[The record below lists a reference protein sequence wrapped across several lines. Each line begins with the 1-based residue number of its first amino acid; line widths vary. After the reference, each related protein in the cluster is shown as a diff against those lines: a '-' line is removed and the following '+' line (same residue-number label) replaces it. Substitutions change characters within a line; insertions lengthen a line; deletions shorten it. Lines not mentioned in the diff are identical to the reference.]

1 MAGTGAHS
9 GSKTA
14 DVAARVTM
22 TGIESLLTSGLTTE
36 EASGLLELHGPN
48 RLPPMPQRG
57 VWRHLVGQFF
67 HFFAIMLWVA
77 GALAT
82 LAGLPELGLAILA
95 VIVFNGIFAFVQ
107 EYRAERAG
115 DRLREIVPR
124 LATVIRD
131 GQPREIDASELV
143 PGDLVVLAGGNRV
156 SADLRVVEAHSVKV
170 DESILT
176 GESVPADKELDDD
189 LYSGTFVVEGEG
201 LAVVAAT
208 GSATRLASVAVLTTQ
223 VQRPVTPLARQ
234 LRQLVRTIAFITAGV
249 GLVFFAVSLAF
260 GVPARSG
267 FIFGVGVMVA
277 LVPEALLPTVTL
289 SLAIGAQ
296 RMARHNALVRRLEAV
311 ETLGST
317 TFICTDKTGTITQNR
332 MAVVKVWTPIGTA
345 TIDGIGYEPEGRVES
360 TSPQV
365 LAMVRDVAR
374 AGRRCSTGRAVFQDS
389 TWVAVGDPME
399 AALDVLARRV
409 GVGIDQDGTAD
420 PDRRRYPFDARR
432 RRMSVLTTRYLYV
445 KGAPDAVF
453 PVCTNATQ
461 EAFEALQDLTRKGLR
476 VLAVA
481 ARPAVD
487 DVPMD
492 IDAVE
497 RALTLWGLIG
507 LEDPPRPGAA
517 ASIAACRKAGLNIAL
532 VTGDHPDTAK
542 AIADEVG
549 LSLPGAPTLTGRQLP
564 ADEALL
570 AALVDHDGAVISR
583 VTPEDKQ
590 RIARALQSR
599 GHVVAMTG
607 DGVNDGPALREADIG
622 VAMGRTG
629 TDVAR
634 EAADL
639 VLLDD
644 DLATIVAAIAQGRA
658 TFANARR
665 FLTYH
670 LTDNV
675 AELTPFL
682 IWALSANH
690 IPLALGILQ
699 ILALDIGTDTFSAT
713 ALGAEPTH
721 PHLSEDRP
729 NTGRLLDRKVAFRA
743 FGLLGPIEA
752 LAEMAAFF
760 AVFLAAGWRPGE
772 AFPTNVIPAASGAA
786 FATVVLAQTANAFAC
801 RSTVRPVWRLSF
813 WGNRLLIIGAGTGL
827 ALAAVFLFVP
837 SVAGLLEHEGPTGP
851 GWLIALTSIPLLLMA
866 DGVHKWIIRR
876 RSSTHLVGD
885 V

>member
-1 MAGTGAHS
+1 MSRLEARAEAVGLTHEA
-9 GSKTA
+9 
-14 DVAARVTM
+14 AAR
-22 TGIESLLTSGLTTE
+22 
-36 EASGLLELHGPN
+36 LLETNGPN
-48 RLPPMPQRG
+48 VLPPPRRPG

-67 HFFAIMLWVA
+67 HFFALMLWVA
-77 GALAT
+77 AILAT
-82 LAGLPELGLAILA
+82 VAGLPELGLAILA
-95 VIVFNGIFAFVQ
+95 VIIFNGTFAFVQ

-115 DRLREIVPR
+115 ERLREIIPR
-124 LATVIRD
+124 LATVVRD
-131 GQPREIDASELV
+131 GQPREIEAAELV
-143 PGDLVVLAGGNRV
+143 PGDLVVLTGGNRV
-156 SADLRVVEAHSVKV
+156 SADMKVVEAHSVKV

-176 GESVPADKELDDD
+176 GESVTADKGLDDD

-201 LAVVAAT
+201 LALVTAT
-208 GSATRLASVAVLTTQ
+208 GSATRLASVAVLTTD
-223 VQRPVTPLARQ
+223 VQRPPTPLSIQ

-249 GLVFFAVSLAF
+249 GLVFFAVSLGLGF
-260 GVPARSG
+260 SARSG

-296 RMARHNALVRRLEAV
+296 RMARQHALVRRLEAV

-332 MAVVKVWTPIGTA
+332 MSVVKVWTPLGTSVI
-345 TIDGIGYEPEGRVES
+345 TGVGYEPQGNVEGSREV
-360 TSPQV
+360 QMKV
-365 LAMVRDVAR
+365 ADVAR
-374 AGRRCSTGRAVFQDS
+374 AALRCSTGRAVLQDS

-399 AALDVLARRV
+399 AALDTLARRA
-409 GVGIDQDGTAD
+409 GVDGDEEMGED
-420 PDRRRYPFDARR
+420 PERARFPFDARR
-432 RRMSVLTTRYLYV
+432 RRMSVLTTNYLYV
-445 KGAPDAVF
+445 KGAPDAIF
-453 PVCTNATQ
+453 PVCSNATQ
-461 EAFEALQDLTRKGLR
+461 EVYHALQELTRSGLR

-481 ARPAVD
+481 GRAAGDDLPA
-487 DVPMD
+487 D
-492 IDAVE
+492 IESAE
-497 RALTLWGLIG
+497 RDLELWGLIG

-517 ASIAACRKAGLNIAL
+517 ASVAACRKAGLSIAL

-549 LSLPGAPTLTGRQLP
+549 LSLKGAPNLTGRQLP
-564 ADEALL
+564 EDDDLL
-570 AALVDHDGAVISR
+570 AALIDHDGAVISR

-590 RIARALQSR
+590 RIARALRSR

-644 DLATIVAAIAQGRA
+644 DLATIIAAIGQGRA

-682 IWALSANH
+682 VWALSANH

-713 ALGAEPTH
+713 ALGAEPAH
-721 PHLSEDRP
+721 VHISEDRP

-743 FGLLGPIEA
+743 FGLLGPVEA
-752 LAEMAAFF
+752 VVEMAAFF
-760 AVFLAAGWRPGE
+760 AVFLAAGWRPGD
-772 AFPTNVIPAASGAA
+772 AFPESVIPAASGAA

-801 RSTVRPVWRLSF
+801 RSTVRPVWKMPF
-813 WGNRLLIIGAGTGL
+813 WGNRLLIAGAGTGL
-827 ALAAVFLFVP
+827 LIAAVFLFVP
-837 SVAGLLEHEGPTGP
+837 SIAELLGHQNPTWP
-851 GWLIALTSIPLLLMA
+851 GWLLALASIPLLVIV
-866 DGVHKWIIRR
+866 DGIHKRIVRR
-876 RSSTHLVGD
+876 RTQV
-885 V
+885 

>member
-1 MAGTGAHS
+1 
-9 GSKTA
+9 
-14 DVAARVTM
+14 M
-22 TGIESLLTSGLTTE
+22 TGLESLTRTGLTTE
-36 EASGLLELHGPN
+36 EAARRLELHGPN
-48 RLPPMPQRG
+48 RLPPSPRPG

-67 HFFAIMLWVA
+67 HFFALMLWAA
-77 GALAT
+77 GILAT
-82 LAGLPELGLAILA
+82 VAGLPELGIAILA
-95 VIVFNGIFAFVQ
+95 VIVFNGLFAFVQ

-115 DRLREIVPR
+115 ERLREIVPR

-131 GQPREIDASELV
+131 GQPREIDAAELV
-143 PGDLVVLAGGNRV
+143 PGDVVVLTGGNRV
-156 SADLRVVEAHSVKV
+156 SADLKVVEAHSVKV

-176 GESVPADKELDDD
+176 GESATVDKGSDDD
-189 LYSGTFVVEGEG
+189 LFSGTFVVEGEG
-201 LAVVAAT
+201 LAVAVAT
-208 GSATRLASVAVLTTQ
+208 GGQTRLASVATLTIE
-223 VQRPVTPLARQ
+223 VQRPITPLALQ

-249 GLVFFAVSLAF
+249 GLAFFAISLSL

-296 RMARHNALVRRLEAV
+296 RMARHHALVRRLEAV

-332 MAVVKVWTPIGTA
+332 MAVVEVWTPVGSV
-345 TIDGIGYEPEGRVES
+345 TIDGVGYEPHGEVES
-360 TSPQV
+360 PSPQV
-365 LAMVRDVAR
+365 LDKVREIAR
-374 AGRRCSTGRAVFQDS
+374 AARRCSTGRAVLQDS
-389 TWVAVGDPME
+389 AWVAVGDPME
-399 AALDVLARRV
+399 AALDVLAWRV
-409 GVGIDQDGTAD
+409 GLGVDEEEAAD
-420 PDRRRYPFDARR
+420 PERGRYPFDARR

-453 PVCTNATQ
+453 PVCSNATQ
-461 EAFEALQDLTRKGLR
+461 EAYEALQKLTRQGLR

-481 ARPAVD
+481 ARPAGD
-487 DVPMD
+487 DVPAE
-492 IDAVE
+492 IESAE
-497 RALTLWGLIG
+497 RGLELWGLIG
-507 LEDPPRPGAA
+507 LQDPPRPGAA
-517 ASIAACRKAGLNIAL
+517 DSIAACRKAGLSIAL

-564 ADEALL
+564 SNEALL

-590 RIARALQSR
+590 RIARALQSH

-644 DLATIVAAIAQGRA
+644 DLATIVAAIRQGRA

-682 IWALSANH
+682 IWALTANH

-721 PHLSEDRP
+721 RRISEDLP

-743 FGLLGPIEA
+743 FGLLGPAEA

-760 AVFLAAGWRPGE
+760 AVFLAAGWRPGDT
-772 AFPTNVIPAASGAA
+772 FPDSVIPAASGAA
-786 FATVVLAQTANAFAC
+786 FVTVVLSQTANAFAC
-801 RSTVRPVWRLSF
+801 RSTVRPVWKMHFL
-813 WGNRLLIIGAGTGL
+813 GNRLLIVGAGTGL
-827 ALAAVFLFVP
+827 LMAGLFLFLP
-837 SVAGLLEHEGPTGP
+837 SIADLLGHQNPTWP
-851 GWLIALTSIPLLLMA
+851 GWLIALASIPLLLMVDA
-866 DGVHKWIIRR
+866 IHKRIIRK
-876 RSSTHLVGD
+876 RSSTTSAATSEVGR
-885 V
+885 

>member
-1 MAGTGAHS
+1 
-9 GSKTA
+9 
-14 DVAARVTM
+14 M
-22 TGIESLLTSGLTTE
+22 TGLESSVRTGLTTE
-36 EASGLLELHGPN
+36 EAARRLELHGPN
-48 RLPPMPQRG
+48 RLPPSPRPG

-67 HFFAIMLWVA
+67 HFFALMLWAA
-77 GALAT
+77 GILAT
-82 LAGLPELGLAILA
+82 VAGLPELGIAILA
-95 VIVFNGIFAFVQ
+95 VIIFNGFFAFVQ

-115 DRLREIVPR
+115 ERLREIVPR
-124 LATVIRD
+124 LATVIRA
-131 GQPREIDASELV
+131 GQPREIDAAELV
-143 PGDLVVLAGGNRV
+143 PGDVVVLIGGNRV
-156 SADLRVVEAHSVKV
+156 SADLKVVEAHSVKV

-176 GESVPADKELDDD
+176 GESATVDKGPDDD
-189 LYSGTFVVEGEG
+189 LFSGTFVVEGEG
-201 LAVVAAT
+201 LAVTVAT
-208 GSATRLASVAVLTTQ
+208 GGQTRLASVATLTTE
-223 VQRPVTPLARQ
+223 VQRPITPLALQ

-249 GLVFFAVSLAF
+249 GLAFFAISLSL

-267 FIFGVGVMVA
+267 FVFGVGVMVA

-296 RMARHNALVRRLEAV
+296 RMARHHALVRRLEAV

-332 MAVVKVWTPIGTA
+332 MAVVEVWTPVGSV
-345 TIDGIGYEPEGRVES
+345 TIDGVGYEPHGEVES
-360 TSPQV
+360 PSPQV
-365 LAMVRDVAR
+365 LDKVREIAR
-374 AGRRCSTGRAVFQDS
+374 AARRCSTGRAVLQDS
-389 TWVAVGDPME
+389 AWVAVGDPME
-399 AALDVLARRV
+399 AALDVLAWRV
-409 GVGIDQDGTAD
+409 GLGVDEEEAAD
-420 PDRRRYPFDARR
+420 PERGRYPFDARR
-432 RRMSVLTTRYLYV
+432 RRMSVLTTRSLYV

-453 PVCTNATQ
+453 PVCSNATQ
-461 EAFEALQDLTRKGLR
+461 AAYEALQKLTRKGLR

-481 ARPAVD
+481 ARPAGD
-487 DVPMD
+487 DVPAE
-492 IDAVE
+492 IEAAE
-497 RALTLWGLIG
+497 RDLALWGLIG
-507 LEDPPRPGAA
+507 LQDPPRPGAA
-517 ASIAACRKAGLNIAL
+517 DSIAACRKAGLNIAL
-532 VTGDHPDTAK
+532 VTGDHPATAK

-564 ADEALL
+564 SNEALL

-590 RIARALQSR
+590 RIARALQSH

-644 DLATIVAAIAQGRA
+644 DLATIVAAIRQGRA

-682 IWALSANH
+682 IWALTANH

-713 ALGAEPTH
+713 ALGAEPAHRRIT
-721 PHLSEDRP
+721 EDLP

-743 FGLLGPIEA
+743 FGLLGPAEA

-772 AFPTNVIPAASGAA
+772 TFPTSVIPAASGAA

-801 RSTVRPVWRLSF
+801 RSTVRPVWKMHFL
-813 WGNRLLIIGAGTGL
+813 GNRLLIMGAGTGL
-827 ALAAVFLFVP
+827 LIGGLFLFLP
-837 SVAGLLEHEGPTGP
+837 SIADLLGHENPTWP
-851 GWLIALTSIPLLLMA
+851 GWLIALASIPLLVMVDA
-866 DGVHKWIIRR
+866 IHKRVVR
-876 RSSTHLVGD
+876 KRSSTTSAATSEVGR
-885 V
+885 

>member
-1 MAGTGAHS
+1 
-9 GSKTA
+9 
-14 DVAARVTM
+14 M
-22 TGIESLLTSGLTTE
+22 TGLESSTRTGLTTE
-36 EASGLLELHGPN
+36 EAARRLELHGPN
-48 RLPPMPQRG
+48 RLPPSPRPG

-67 HFFAIMLWVA
+67 HFFALMLWAA
-77 GALAT
+77 GILAT
-82 LAGLPELGLAILA
+82 VAGLPELGLAILA
-95 VIVFNGIFAFVQ
+95 VIIFNGVFAFVQ

-115 DRLREIVPR
+115 ERLREIVPR

-131 GQPREIDASELV
+131 GQPREIDAAALV
-143 PGDLVVLAGGNRV
+143 PGDLVVLTGGNRV
-156 SADLRVVEAHSVKV
+156 SADLKVVEAYSVKV

-176 GESVPADKELDDD
+176 GESVTVDKGLDDD
-189 LYSGTFVVEGEG
+189 LFSGTFVVEGEG
-201 LAVVAAT
+201 LAVAIAT
-208 GSATRLASVAVLTTQ
+208 GSQTRLASVAVLTTE
-223 VQRPVTPLARQ
+223 VQRPITPLALQ

-249 GLVFFAVSLAF
+249 GLAFFAISLGL

-296 RMARHNALVRRLEAV
+296 RMARHHALVRRLEAV

-332 MAVVKVWTPIGTA
+332 MAVVKVWTPVGSA
-345 TIDGIGYEPEGRVES
+345 TIDGIGYEPHGELDS
-360 TSPQV
+360 PSPQV
-365 LAMVRDVAR
+365 LDKVREVAR
-374 AGRRCSTGRAVFQDS
+374 AARRCSTGRAVLQDS
-389 TWVAVGDPME
+389 AWVAVGDPME
-399 AALDVLARRV
+399 AALDVLAWRV
-409 GVGIDQDGTAD
+409 GLGVDEEEAAD
-420 PDRRRYPFDARR
+420 PERGRYPFDARR
-432 RRMSVLTTRYLYV
+432 RRMSVLTTGYLYV

-453 PVCTNATQ
+453 PICTNATQ
-461 EAFEALQDLTRKGLR
+461 EVYEALQELTRKGLR

-481 ARPAVD
+481 ARPAGD
-487 DVPMD
+487 DIPSD
-492 IDAVE
+492 IESAE
-497 RALTLWGLIG
+497 RGLELWGLIG
-507 LEDPPRPGAA
+507 LQDPPRPGAA
-517 ASIAACRKAGLNIAL
+517 DSIAACRKAGLNIAL

-564 ADEALL
+564 SNEAHL

-590 RIARALQSR
+590 RIARALQSH

-644 DLATIVAAIAQGRA
+644 DLATIVAAIRQGRA

-682 IWALSANH
+682 IWALTANR

-713 ALGAEPTH
+713 ALGAEPAH
-721 PHLSEDRP
+721 RRISEDLP

-743 FGLLGPIEA
+743 FGLLGPAEA

-772 AFPTNVIPAASGAA
+772 TFPSSVIPAASGAA
-786 FATVVLAQTANAFAC
+786 FATVVLSQTANAFAC
-801 RSTVRPVWRLSF
+801 RSTVRPVWKMHFL
-813 WGNRLLIIGAGTGL
+813 GNRLLIVGAGAGL
-827 ALAAVFLFVP
+827 LMAGLFLFLP
-837 SVAGLLEHEGPTGP
+837 SVADLLGHQSSTWP
-851 GWLIALTSIPLLLMA
+851 GWLVALASIPLLLMV
-866 DGVHKWIIRR
+866 DGIHKRILRK
-876 RSSTHLVGD
+876 RSSTTSAATSEVGR
-885 V
+885 

>member
-1 MAGTGAHS
+1 
-9 GSKTA
+9 
-14 DVAARVTM
+14 
-22 TGIESLLTSGLTTE
+22 
-36 EASGLLELHGPN
+36 
-48 RLPPMPQRG
+48 

-67 HFFAIMLWVA
+67 HFFALMLWAA
-77 GALAT
+77 GILAAV
-82 LAGLPELGLAILA
+82 AGLPELGLAILA

-131 GQPREIDASELV
+131 GQPREIEAADLV
-143 PGDLVVLAGGNRV
+143 PGDLVVLTGGNRV
-156 SADLRVVEAHSVKV
+156 SADLRVVEAHSVTV

-176 GESVPADKELDDD
+176 GESVTVDKGLEDA

-201 LAVVAAT
+201 LAVAVAT
-208 GSATRLASVAVLTTQ
+208 GTRTRLASVAVLTTET
-223 VQRPVTPLARQ
+223 QRPTTPLALQ
-234 LRQLVRTIAFITAGV
+234 LRQLVRTIAIITAGV
-249 GLVFFAVSLAF
+249 GLAFFAISVALGVS
-260 GVPARSG
+260 ARSG

-332 MAVVKVWTPIGTA
+332 MAVVEVWTPIGSA
-345 TIDGIGYEPEGRVES
+345 TIEGVGYEPKGEVDS
-360 TSPQV
+360 ASPEVLEQV
-365 LAMVRDVAR
+365 REVAR
-374 AGRRCSTGRAVFQDS
+374 AARRCSTGRAVLQDS
-389 TWVAVGDPME
+389 AWVAVGDPME
-399 AALDVLARRV
+399 AALDVLAWRV
-409 GVGIDQDGTAD
+409 GLGVDEEEDAD
-420 PDRRRYPFDARR
+420 PERARYPFDARR
-432 RRMSVLTTRYLYV
+432 RRMSVLTTGYLYV

-461 EAFEALQDLTRKGLR
+461 DVYEALQELTRKGLR

-481 ARPAVD
+481 ARPASD
-487 DVPMD
+487 DIPAD
-492 IDAVE
+492 IESAE
-497 RALTLWGLIG
+497 RGLELWGLIG

-517 ASIAACRKAGLNIAL
+517 ASIAACRKAGLSIAL

-549 LSLPGAPTLTGRQLP
+549 LSLKGAPNLTGRQLP
-564 ADEALL
+564 KDDALL
-570 AALVDHDGAVISR
+570 AALIDHDGAVISR

-590 RIARALQSR
+590 RIARALHSR

-644 DLATIVAAIAQGRA
+644 DLATIVAAIGQGRA

-682 IWALSANH
+682 IWALSGNR

-713 ALGAEPTH
+713 ALGAEPAH
-721 PHLSEDRP
+721 IQSSEGKP

-743 FGLLGPIEA
+743 FGLLGPAEA

-760 AVFLAAGWRPGE
+760 AVFLAAGWRPGDS
-772 AFPTNVIPAASGAA
+772 FPDAVIPAASGAA

-801 RSTVRPVWRLSF
+801 RSTSRPVWKMHFL
-813 WGNRLLIIGAGTGL
+813 GNRLLIVGAVTGL
-827 ALAAVFLFVP
+827 LIAGAFLFVP
-837 SVAGLLEHEGPTGP
+837 SIADLLGHENPSGP
-851 GWLIALTSIPLLLMA
+851 GWLIALSAIPLLVLV
-866 DGVHKWIIRR
+866 DGIHKRMIAR
-876 RSSTHLVGD
+876 GAKA
-885 V
+885 

>member
-1 MAGTGAHS
+1 MSQGESHI
-9 GSKTA
+9 GS
-14 DVAARVTM
+14 M
-22 TGIESLLTSGLTTE
+22 GLTNE
-36 EASGLLELHGPN
+36 EAGRLLERHGPN
-48 RLPPMPQRG
+48 RLPVPPRPG
-57 VWRHLVGQFF
+57 VWRHLIGQFF

-77 GALAT
+77 AALAT
-82 LAGLPELGLAILA
+82 LAGLPELGLAIVA
-95 VIVFNGIFAFVQ
+95 VIVFNGVFAFIQ

-115 DRLREIVPR
+115 ERLREIVPR
-124 LATVIRD
+124 LATVIRN
-131 GQPREIDASELV
+131 GQPREIDAAELV
-143 PGDLVVLAGGNRV
+143 PGDLVVLTGGNRV
-156 SADLRVVEAHSVKV
+156 GADLKVLETHSVKV

-176 GESVPADKELDDD
+176 GESVPVDKEIDDA
-189 LYSGTFVVEGEG
+189 LFSGTFVVEGEG
-201 LAVVAAT
+201 LAMVAAT
-208 GSATRLASVAVLTTQ
+208 GSATRLASVAALTTQ
-223 VQRPVTPLARQ
+223 VQRPITPLAVQ
-234 LRQLVRTIAFITAGV
+234 LRQLVRTIAFITVGV
-249 GLVFFAVSLAF
+249 GLVFFAVSLAL
-260 GVPARSG
+260 GVSARSG

-296 RMARHNALVRRLEAV
+296 RMARHHALVRRLEAV

-332 MAVVKVWTPIGTA
+332 MAVVKIWTPSGTV
-345 TIDGIGYEPEGRVES
+345 TIDGVGYEPEGQVES
-360 TSPQV
+360 PSPHV
-365 LAMVRDVAR
+365 LAKVAEVAR
-374 AGRRCSTGRAVFQDS
+374 AARRCSTGRAVFEES

-399 AALDVLARRV
+399 AALDAFSRRV
-409 GVGIDQDGTAD
+409 GVDVDADEAAD
-420 PDRRRYPFDARR
+420 PDRRRHPFDARR
-432 RRMSVLTTRYLYV
+432 RRMSVLTSSHLYV

-453 PVCTNATQ
+453 PVCSNASQ
-461 EAFEALQDLTRKGLR
+461 EAFQALQDLTRSGLR

-481 ARPAVD
+481 ARG
-487 DVPMD
+487 
-492 IDAVE
+492 AVE
-497 RALTLWGLIG
+497 EIPSDADSAERGLTLWGLIG

-517 ASIAACRKAGLNIAL
+517 ASIAACRAASINIAL

-549 LSLPGAPTLTGRQLP
+549 LSLRGAPVLTGRQLP
-564 ADEALL
+564 ADDALL
-570 AALVDHDGAVISR
+570 AAMVDHDGAVISR

-644 DLATIVAAIAQGRA
+644 DLATIIAAIGQGRA

-682 IWALSANH
+682 VWALTANR

-699 ILALDIGTDTFSAT
+699 ILALDIGTDTLSAT
-713 ALGAEPTH
+713 ALGAEPAHRHT
-721 PHLSEDRP
+721 SEDLP

-743 FGLLGPIEA
+743 FGLLGPVEA
-752 LAEMAAFF
+752 VVEMAAFF
-760 AVFLAAGWRPGE
+760 AVFLAAGWRPGD
-772 AFPTNVIPAASGAA
+772 AFPSAVIPAASGAA

-801 RSTVRPVWRLSF
+801 RSTVRPVWRMSF
-813 WGNRLLIIGAGTGL
+813 WSNRWLIAGASSGL
-827 ALAAVFLFVP
+827 AIAAVFLFVP
-837 SVAGLLEHEGPTGP
+837 PVAELLGQESPPGA
-851 GWLIALTSIPLLLMA
+851 GWLFAVASIPLLLMA
-866 DGVHKWIIRR
+866 DGIHKWIIRR
-876 RSSTHLVGD
+876 KSTRVESSAATRRAQG
-885 V
+885 

>member
-1 MAGTGAHS
+1 
-9 GSKTA
+9 
-14 DVAARVTM
+14 
-22 TGIESLLTSGLTTE
+22 
-36 EASGLLELHGPN
+36 
-48 RLPPMPQRG
+48 
-57 VWRHLVGQFF
+57 
-67 HFFAIMLWVA
+67 
-77 GALAT
+77 
-82 LAGLPELGLAILA
+82 
-95 VIVFNGIFAFVQ
+95 
-107 EYRAERAG
+107 
-115 DRLREIVPR
+115 
-124 LATVIRD
+124 
-131 GQPREIDASELV
+131 
-143 PGDLVVLAGGNRV
+143 
-156 SADLRVVEAHSVKV
+156 
-170 DESILT
+170 
-176 GESVPADKELDDD
+176 
-189 LYSGTFVVEGEG
+189 
-201 LAVVAAT
+201 
-208 GSATRLASVAVLTTQ
+208 
-223 VQRPVTPLARQ
+223 
-234 LRQLVRTIAFITAGV
+234 LVRTIAFITAGV
-249 GLVFFAVSLAF
+249 GLAFFAISLSL

-267 FIFGVGVMVA
+267 FVFGVGVMVA

-296 RMARHNALVRRLEAV
+296 RMARHHALVRRLEAV

-332 MAVVKVWTPIGTA
+332 MAVVEVWTPVGSV
-345 TIDGIGYEPEGRVES
+345 TIDGVGYEPHGEVES
-360 TSPQV
+360 PSPQV
-365 LAMVRDVAR
+365 LDKVREIAR
-374 AGRRCSTGRAVFQDS
+374 AARRCSTGRAVLQDS
-389 TWVAVGDPME
+389 AWVAVGDPME
-399 AALDVLARRV
+399 AALDVLAWRV
-409 GVGIDQDGTAD
+409 GLGVDEEEAAD
-420 PDRRRYPFDARR
+420 PERGRYPFDARR
-432 RRMSVLTTRYLYV
+432 RRMSVLTTRSLYV

-453 PVCTNATQ
+453 PVCSNATQ
-461 EAFEALQDLTRKGLR
+461 AAYEALQKLTRKGLR

-481 ARPAVD
+481 ARPAGD
-487 DVPMD
+487 DVPAE
-492 IDAVE
+492 IEAAE
-497 RALTLWGLIG
+497 RDLALWGLIG
-507 LEDPPRPGAA
+507 LQDPPRPGAA
-517 ASIAACRKAGLNIAL
+517 DSIAACRKAGLNIAL
-532 VTGDHPDTAK
+532 VTGDHPATAK

-564 ADEALL
+564 SNEALL

-590 RIARALQSR
+590 RIARALQSH

-644 DLATIVAAIAQGRA
+644 DLATIVAAIRQGRA

-682 IWALSANH
+682 IWALTANH

-713 ALGAEPTH
+713 ALGAEPAHRRIT
-721 PHLSEDRP
+721 EDLP

-743 FGLLGPIEA
+743 FGLLGPAEA

-772 AFPTNVIPAASGAA
+772 TFPTSVIPAASGAA

-801 RSTVRPVWRLSF
+801 RSTVRPVWKMHFL
-813 WGNRLLIIGAGTGL
+813 GNRLLIMGAGTGL
-827 ALAAVFLFVP
+827 LIGGLFLFLP
-837 SVAGLLEHEGPTGP
+837 SIADLLGHENPTWP
-851 GWLIALTSIPLLLMA
+851 GWLIALASIPLLVMVDA
-866 DGVHKWIIRR
+866 IHKRVVR
-876 RSSTHLVGD
+876 KRSSTTSAATSEVGR
-885 V
+885 